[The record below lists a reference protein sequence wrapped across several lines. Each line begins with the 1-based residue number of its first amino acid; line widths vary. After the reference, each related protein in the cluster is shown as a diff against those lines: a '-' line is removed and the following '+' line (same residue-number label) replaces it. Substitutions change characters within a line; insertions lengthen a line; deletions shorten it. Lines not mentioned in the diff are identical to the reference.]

1 VVDKE
6 RLLLLKL
13 WGYFRADERKIRKD
27 VLDVLSLILYSNMD
41 LARFKSYIS
50 KYKVPK
56 KRSVDVLLEY
66 IDKSEQVD
74 DFIDINKK
82 ELDARLRA
90 YKKRLVQLFEEKN
103 III

>member
-1 VVDKE
+1 
-6 RLLLLKL
+6 
-13 WGYFRADERKIRKD
+13 
-27 VLDVLSLILYSNMD
+27 
-41 LARFKSYIS
+41 
-50 KYKVPK
+50 
-56 KRSVDVLLEY
+56 VLLEY
-66 IDKSEQVD
+66 IDKSEQVE